1 MYAPTGVININPSTD
16 VQKLTDVH
24 YFTVHGQLIEGHYEY
39 PLTISAASG
48 VHGSAEGQL
57 IAYSDVDHSQL
68 VAIGIAQSSPAVT
81 PQYVCRGS
89 ASTQLHVHFNDRVG
103 LDLADVYQPLAWN
116 YNCSTVTSFNAS
128 GAYETWALDGWSESY
143 ASRTSGYTD
152 SSHQTVQS
160 WTDATFQNT
169 LFCGYQVTIWDGSIA
184 YGTFTGSKSA
194 SVSPYFSNTCQPL
207 YYSWKWDY

>member
-1 MYAPTGVININPSTD
+1 M
-16 VQKLTDVH
+16 H
-24 YFTVHGQLIEGHYEY
+24 YFVVEGQLIGGHYEY
-39 PLTISAASG
+39 PLTLSATSSG
-48 VHGSAEGQL
+48 HGSAEGQL
-57 IAYSDVDHSQL
+57 IAYSDADHTQL
-68 VAIGIAQSSPAVT
+68 VAIGTTQSSPAAT
-81 PQYVCRGS
+81 PQYICRGS
-89 ASTQLHVHFNDRVG
+89 ASTQLHVHFTDRIG
-103 LDLADVYQPLAWN
+103 LPLADVYQPLAWN

-128 GAYETWALDGWSESY
+128 GAYEWWAIDGWSESY

-152 SSHQTVQS
+152 PSHQTVES

-194 SVSPYFSNTCQPL
+194 SVSPYFSQTCQPL